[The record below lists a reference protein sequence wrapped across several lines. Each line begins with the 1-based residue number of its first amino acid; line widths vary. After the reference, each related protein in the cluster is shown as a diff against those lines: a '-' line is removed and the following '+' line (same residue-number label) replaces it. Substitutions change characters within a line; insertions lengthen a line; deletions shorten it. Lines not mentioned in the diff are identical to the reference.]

1 MSGQKRNAVSFFNGF
16 LFDVFIVIHVLHIYN
31 FYCIIC
37 RRANSLNL

>member
-1 MSGQKRNAVSFFNGF
+1 MSGQKKTAVSFFNRF
-16 LFDVFIVIHVLHIYN
+16 LCDVFIFIHVLHIYN